1 MMENTGYD
9 TLIGNPN
16 APFINSAIARLSR
29 QALNHY
35 SMLARFRTVGTWAAW
50 GTLATGGT

>member
-50 GTLATGGT
+50 GTLATGGM